1 MGGLKLRDPSGSIA
15 RVVAAV
21 GYFGPRLLSHHPSRS
36 SSAPD
41 RRLVSR
47 GSNAPMQL
55 VLAAALS
62 VVAALAEFTIVPYL
76 RIGDAVLHPTLVLG
90 VVWVIAGGLEA
101 GLTWAFVGGVALDI
115 LGQRPLGSSAFSL
128 LIAIGLASV
137 IGGFL
142 GRVRIVAPV
151 VATAIASPAYTMLLL
166 ITTTAL
172 SAAPLSS
179 TAFGSVI
186 PSAIYDVVLAAVV
199 GPLTMAFVLRRQ
211 ATERADW

>member
-1 MGGLKLRDPSGSIA
+1 
-15 RVVAAV
+15 
-21 GYFGPRLLSHHPSRS
+21 
-36 SSAPD
+36 
-41 RRLVSR
+41 
-47 GSNAPMQL
+47 MQL

-76 RIGDAVLHPTLVLG
+76 RVGDAVLHPTLVFG
-90 VVWVIAGGLEA
+90 VTWVIAGGLEA
-101 GLTWAFVGGVALDI
+101 GLTWAFVGGIALDI

-151 VATAIASPAYTMLLL
+151 IATVIASPSYSMLLL
-166 ITTTAL
+166 ISTTAL
-172 SAAPLSS
+172 SAATLS
-179 TAFGSVI
+179 TAALGSVI
-186 PSAIYDVVLAAVV
+186 PSTIYDVILAALV
-199 GPLTMAFVLRRQ
+199 GPLAMAFVLRRQ